1 MPAVKYVEDNFNQF
15 NTLIITDGYCDSLD
29 LSRLQGNVLL
39 ITIGV
44 EVPISKSNG
53 KFKQIKVDLED

>member
-1 MPAVKYVEDNFNQF
+1 MPAVKYVEDNFNQY

-29 LSRLQGNVLL
+29 VSKLHGNVLM

-44 EVPISKSNG
+44 DVPISKSNG
-53 KFKQIKVDLED
+53 KLKQIKVDLED